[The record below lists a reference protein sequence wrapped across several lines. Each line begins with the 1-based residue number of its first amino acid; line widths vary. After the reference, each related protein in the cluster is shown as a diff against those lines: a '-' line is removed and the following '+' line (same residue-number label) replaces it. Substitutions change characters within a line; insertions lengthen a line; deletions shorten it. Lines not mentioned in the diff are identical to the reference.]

1 MSDPLSSTAPVPTS
15 SGPQTPRPAPRGRG
29 SIVLGYV
36 VALLLGGV
44 VATVGTIAHRLWVPG
59 VLVLALVVVL
69 AAGVMVRAWIGT
81 GGLVAY
87 GLGWLVLVQVAAT
100 TGPGGDVLLPGQ
112 AISYVWMGGGMLM
125 IGVAA
130 FAPRRWFTD

>member
-1 MSDPLSSTAPVPTS
+1 M
-15 SGPQTPRPAPRGRG
+15 
-29 SIVLGYV
+29 LGYV

-59 VLVLALVVVL
+59 VLVLALVAVL

-112 AISYVWMGGGMLM
+112 VISYVWMGGGMLM

>member
-1 MSDPLSSTAPVPTS
+1 MSDPLPPAAPLPSSTSSTAS
-15 SGPQTPRPAPRGRG
+15 RGRA
-29 SIVLGYV
+29 SLVLGYL
-36 VALLLGGV
+36 VALLLGGLV
-44 VATVGTIAHRLWVPG
+44 GTVGTIAHRLWVPG
-59 VLVLALVVVL
+59 VLVLALLVVL

-87 GLGWLVLVQVAAT
+87 GLGWLVLVQLAAT

-125 IGVAA
+125 VGVAA